1 MSLSL
6 LTESRDASAAFGRGL
21 GRRLSPGDVVLLHG
35 NLGSGK
41 TTVAQ
46 GILAGLGV
54 TGSTPSPT
62 FTLINEYLGRTAD
75 GRTVPVHH
83 LDLYRLRDAADLDGI
98 GLDDY
103 LAPRDAITLIE
114 WPERAAA
121 RLDGEYLLIELTMAG
136 DDRRRLRVSPLP
148 VDTLRFAWLEQF
160 DYEECDPNSR

>member
-6 LTESRDASAAFGRGL
+6 HTESREASNTLGREL
-21 GRRLSPGDVVLLHG
+21 GRRLSAGDVVLLHG

-46 GILAGLGV
+46 GILAGLEI
-54 TGSTPSPT
+54 TGPTPSPT
-62 FTLINEYLGRTAD
+62 FTLINEYRGQTAD
-75 GRTVPVHH
+75 GRTIPVHH
-83 LDLYRLRDAADLDGI
+83 LDLYRLRDDADLDGI

-103 LAPRDAITLIE
+103 LAPRDAISLIE

-136 DDRRRLRVSPLP
+136 DDRRHLRLSPLP
-148 VDTLRFAWLEQF
+148 VDAPRFAWLEQF
-160 DYEECDPNSR
+160 RYEECDPNSR